1 MVLNLA
7 ACVLAKLAFIVIQA
21 RLCGWILSQLNFF
34 FFSLCLN
41 FLCTFLS
48 FNYGYE

>member
-21 RLCGWILSQLNFF
+21 RFF
-34 FFSLCLN
+34 FFPLFEFFMYL
-41 FLCTFLS
+41 FKF
-48 FNYGYE
+48 

>member
-34 FFSLCLN
+34 FFFPLFEFFMYL
-41 FLCTFLS
+41 FKF
-48 FNYGYE
+48 